1 MVDKSSYLAY
11 SKECSPTMKIWVRVL
26 LKLTVFSLKFV
37 FENEESKQ
45 KRPGLAD
52 LKSRE
57 RESMGMELFTKRKW
71 RHTSEQIWAW
81 SFCTI
86 SILLHFISSSPLG
99 PIQAFIFF
107 YYRAPW
113 YVWESKGMSE
123 RKRVGERERAN
134 KMENT
139 IFWTHGQ
146 SNSIKKNFHL
156 LIIVVVVV
164 VKILPPEK
172 IFSTFFSRKKPFYN
186 RLIFVVCGDQRPKDQ
201 VIITWV
207 QCDQSWRFFAL
218 WATF

>member
-123 RKRVGERERAN
+123 EKRVGERERAN

-156 LIIVVVVV
+156 LIIVVV

>member
-1 MVDKSSYLAY
+1 
-11 SKECSPTMKIWVRVL
+11 MK
-26 LKLTVFSLKFV
+26 T
-37 FENEESKQ
+37 
-45 KRPGLAD
+45 
-52 LKSRE
+52 
-57 RESMGMELFTKRKW
+57 
-71 RHTSEQIWAW
+71 HTSEQIWAW

-86 SILLHFISSSPLG
+86 SIILHFISSSPLG

-156 LIIVVVVV
+156 LIIVVVV
-164 VKILPPEK
+164 KILPPEK